1 MKQFSVLLVCL
12 LCVGCTAVP
21 PIIKVASWIKTG
33 MDVISYI
40 ETDKTTTDHALSYV
54 MDKDCSAFY
63 LLQGK
68 TICYKEDE
76 IWPPI

>member
-1 MKQFSVLLVCL
+1 MKQFGILVFL
-12 LCVGCTAVP
+12 LCTGCAAVP
-21 PIIKVASWIKTG
+21 PAIEVASWIKTG

-68 TICYKEDE
+68 AICYKKDE
-76 IWPPI
+76 TWPPI